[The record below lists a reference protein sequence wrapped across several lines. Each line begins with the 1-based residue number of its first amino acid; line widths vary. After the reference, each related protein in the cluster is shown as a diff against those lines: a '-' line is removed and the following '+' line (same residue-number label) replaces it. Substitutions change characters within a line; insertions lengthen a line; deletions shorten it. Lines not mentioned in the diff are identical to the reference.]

1 MILYV
6 MTSSIAKFSAGTQIV
21 HWKIFA
27 KGFHPNGLKCLKKKR
42 HTWNQI
48 FSWREVTKG
57 CTIMNLS
64 EIGWYISS
72 RTSVRVHY
80 VVPFKYHKL
89 ASTFSITCNLLVAL
103 PPQIY
108 ISFLKLYFE
117 IEYISL
123 SLKSIK
129 SSCHSFSWVI
139 LPAV

>member
-21 HWKIFA
+21 HWKILQ
-27 KGFHPNGLKCLKKKR
+27 KDSIQMVWSVWKKKK

-117 IEYISL
+117 IEYISIKFIKCYHL
-123 SLKSIK
+123 VFMSL
-129 SSCHSFSWVI
+129 
-139 LPAV
+139 L